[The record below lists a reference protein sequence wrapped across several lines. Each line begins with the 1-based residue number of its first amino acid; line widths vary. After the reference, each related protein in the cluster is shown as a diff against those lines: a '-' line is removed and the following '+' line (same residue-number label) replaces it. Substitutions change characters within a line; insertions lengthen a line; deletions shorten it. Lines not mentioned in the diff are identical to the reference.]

1 MARKQ
6 TTTSQQ
12 QLLEQTLSNLTAMI
26 KDLSPQA
33 EVEITFEQYEDED
46 AHVYVYPPPDMA
58 AEEVDRLE
66 VAVGERC
73 NETLLDTGLFIIS
86 AVCD

>member
-1 MARKQ
+1 MARKP
-6 TTTSQQ
+6 TTANQQ
-12 QLLEQTLSNLTAMI
+12 QLIEQSLSNLTAMI
-26 KDLSPQA
+26 QDLLPQA

-46 AHVYVYPPPDMA
+46 AHVYIHPPADMT

-66 VAVGERC
+66 VAVGEHC
-73 NETLLDTGLFIIS
+73 NEMLLDTGLFIIS